1 MQAARFATSRGFGI
15 FACLGLSLLSA
26 CSSTGV
32 DSSAGPETSAVVEAS
47 GAVEA
52 SAVIA
57 SSPGDVPGIY
67 GPQAVRGNPPF
78 YEVFGERYFVLDS
91 GDGYL
96 ERGIASWYGD
106 AFHGQPTSGG
116 ETYDMYAMTAAH
128 RTLPIPMWVEV
139 TNLGNGKRV
148 VVKVNDRGPFVD
160 DRVID
165 LSFRAAEYLEMIEEG
180 TALVEVRALGVPG
193 VGPVAPVAAASA
205 DAGSEPRSSGF
216 SIISDAVAATPGPNN
231 AAFRQ
236 IFLQVGAFA
245 ERENADVL
253 AERLKSNGF
262 ENSFIVTVG
271 EGPRAMHRVHIGPLE
286 SAEHTDEVN
295 AGLRAIG
302 VNDSRL
308 VFGY

>member
-1 MQAARFATSRGFGI
+1 MQAAGFATSRCFGV
-15 FACLGLSLLSA
+15 FGCLGLSLLSA
-26 CSSTGV
+26 CSTTGV
-32 DSSAGPETSAVVEAS
+32 DSSAGPETSAVI
-47 GAVEA
+47 EA

-57 SSPGDVPGIY
+57 TSPDDVPGIY

-78 YEVFGERYFVLDS
+78 YDVFGERYFVLDS

-116 ETYDMYAMTAAH
+116 EAYDMYAMTAAH

-139 TNLGNGKRV
+139 TNLDNRKRV

-165 LSFRAAEYLEMIEEG
+165 LSFRAAEYLGMIEDG

-205 DAGSEPRSSGF
+205 DAGSEPRSGGF
-216 SIISDAVAATPGPNN
+216 SIISDAVAGTPGPNN

-271 EGPRAMHRVHIGPLE
+271 EGPHAMHRVHIGPLE

-295 AGLRAIG
+295 EGLRAMG